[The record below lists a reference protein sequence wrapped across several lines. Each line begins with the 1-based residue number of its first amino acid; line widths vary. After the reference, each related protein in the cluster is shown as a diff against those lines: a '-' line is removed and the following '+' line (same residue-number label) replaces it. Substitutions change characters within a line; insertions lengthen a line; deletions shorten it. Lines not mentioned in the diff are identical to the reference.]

1 MRRLLDFAPHQLPV
15 ISLYL
20 DGRVDE
26 HGQHTFRPFV
36 RKHLTARAATYPVH
50 SPERESFQADSV
62 RILRYLEDEL
72 SPSAQGIAI
81 FASSNESYFF
91 EVGQFDAPFERN
103 RLFISDR
110 PHIYPLARLIDQY
123 RRYAVVLADTNR
135 ARIFVFACGRTI
147 DRKQV
152 QNVKTKQAQIGG
164 WTQSRY
170 QRHLENYHLQHA
182 KDVIEI
188 LDSTVREEEIENVI
202 LAGDQETVIPIL
214 QEQMSKDLSEKVIDV
229 LTLGID
235 TPEHEVLEESLKAFR
250 QHDTLTDM
258 QKVEQLLDEYR
269 ADGLAVAGVA
279 ETIAAL
285 SNGQVE
291 EVLIAASA
299 DALQYDE
306 SEVRKVLDVYRAL
319 IGPPASPTQR
329 MIADDLIRRASQ
341 LSSARVTFIEEA
353 SLLEPVGGVGA
364 LLRYRISPSSAA
376 PYEQAGVIS
385 KSEALSKS

>member
-1 MRRLLDFAPHQLPV
+1 M
-15 ISLYL
+15 
-20 DGRVDE
+20 
-26 HGQHTFRPFV
+26 
-36 RKHLTARAATYPVH
+36 
-50 SPERESFQADSV
+50 
-62 RILRYLEDEL
+62 
-72 SPSAQGIAI
+72 
-81 FASSNESYFF
+81 
-91 EVGQFDAPFERN
+91 
-103 RLFISDR
+103 
-110 PHIYPLARLIDQY
+110 
-123 RRYAVVLADTNR
+123 
-135 ARIFVFACGRTI
+135 
-147 DRKQV
+147 
-152 QNVKTKQAQIGG
+152 
-164 WTQSRY
+164 
-170 QRHLENYHLQHA
+170 QHA
-182 KDVIEI
+182 KEVIEI
-188 LDSTVREEEIENVI
+188 LGSIVREEEIENVI

-364 LLRYRISPSSAA
+364 LLRYRISPDTAA

-385 KSEALSKS
+385 KSEALSER